1 MKPTKARE
9 LRNMSVEELLA
20 RLKVLRAQL
29 RDARFKRKLGQ
40 LEDKNIIRYYR
51 REIARV
57 LTVLWEK
64 GVKL

>member
-1 MKPTKARE
+1 MRATKARE

-29 RDARFKRKLGQ
+29 RDTRFKRRLGQ
-40 LEDKNIIRYYR
+40 LEDKNLIRYYR

>member
-29 RDARFKRKLGQ
+29 RDARFKRRLGQ
-40 LEDKNIIRYYR
+40 IEDKNLIRYYR

>member
-1 MKPTKARE
+1 MKATKARE

-40 LEDKNIIRYYR
+40 LEDKNLIRYYR

>member
-1 MKPTKARE
+1 
-9 LRNMSVEELLA
+9 MSVEDLMA

-29 RDARFKRKLGQ
+29 RDTRFKRKLGQ
-40 LEDKNIIRYYR
+40 LEDKNLVRYYR

-57 LTVLWEK
+57 LTVLREK

>member
-1 MKPTKARE
+1 MRSTKARE

-20 RLKVLRAQL
+20 RLRILRAQL

-40 LEDKNIIRYYR
+40 LEDKNLIRHYR

>member
-1 MKPTKARE
+1 MRATKARE

-29 RDARFKRKLGQ
+29 RDTRFKRRLGQ
-40 LEDKNIIRYYR
+40 LEDKNLIRYYR
-51 REIARV
+51 REIAKV

>member
-29 RDARFKRKLGQ
+29 RDARFKRKFGQ
-40 LEDKNIIRYYR
+40 LEDKNLIRYYR

>member
-1 MKPTKARE
+1 MRPTKAKE
-9 LRNMSVEELLA
+9 LRNMNTEELIA
-20 RLKVLRAQL
+20 RLKVFRAQL

-40 LEDKNIIRYYR
+40 LEDRNLVRYYR

-57 LTVLWEK
+57 LTVLREK

>member
-1 MKPTKARE
+1 MKATKARE

-20 RLKVLRAQL
+20 RLRVLRAQL
-29 RDARFKRKLGQ
+29 RDARFKRRLGQ
-40 LEDKNIIRYYR
+40 LEDKNLVRYYR

>member
-1 MKPTKARE
+1 MKATKARE

-20 RLKVLRAQL
+20 RLRVLRAQL
-29 RDARFKRKLGQ
+29 RDARFKRRLGQ
-40 LEDKNIIRYYR
+40 LEDKNLIRYYR
-51 REIARV
+51 REIARL

>member
-1 MKPTKARE
+1 MRATKARE

-29 RDARFKRKLGQ
+29 RDTRFKRRLGQ
-40 LEDKNIIRYYR
+40 LEDKNLIRYYR
-51 REIARV
+51 REIARI

>member
-1 MKPTKARE
+1 MKSTRARE
-9 LRNMSVEELLA
+9 LRNMNADELIA

-29 RDARFKRKLGQ
+29 RDARFKRKLWQ
-40 LEDKNIIRYYR
+40 LEDKNLVRYYR

-57 LTVLWEK
+57 LTVLREK

>member
-1 MKPTKARE
+1 MKPTKVRE

-29 RDARFKRKLGQ
+29 RDTRFKRKLGQ
-40 LEDKNIIRYYR
+40 LEDKNLIRYYR

>member
-20 RLKVLRAQL
+20 RLRILRAQL

-40 LEDKNIIRYYR
+40 LEDKNLIRYYR

>member
-29 RDARFKRKLGQ
+29 RDTRFKRRLGQ
-40 LEDKNIIRYYR
+40 LEDKNLIRYYR

>member
-1 MKPTKARE
+1 MRATKARE

-20 RLKVLRAQL
+20 RLRVLRAQL
-29 RDARFKRKLGQ
+29 RDARFKSRLGQ
-40 LEDKNIIRYYR
+40 LEDKNLVRYYR

-57 LTVLWEK
+57 LRVLWEK

>member
-9 LRNMSVEELLA
+9 LRNMSVEEILA
-20 RLKVLRAQL
+20 RLRILRAQL

-40 LEDKNIIRYYR
+40 LEDKNLIRYYR

>member
-29 RDARFKRKLGQ
+29 RDARFKRRLVQ
-40 LEDKNIIRYYR
+40 LEDKNLIRYYR
-51 REIARV
+51 REIARI

>member
-1 MKPTKARE
+1 MKTTKARE

-40 LEDKNIIRYYR
+40 LEDKNLIRYYK

>member
-20 RLKVLRAQL
+20 RIKVLRAQL
-29 RDARFKRKLGQ
+29 RDARFKRRLGQ
-40 LEDKNIIRYYR
+40 LEDKNLIRYYR

>member
-29 RDARFKRKLGQ
+29 RDARFKRRLGQ
-40 LEDKNIIRYYR
+40 LEDKNLIRYYR
-51 REIARV
+51 REIARI

>member
-29 RDARFKRKLGQ
+29 RDTRFKRKLGQ
-40 LEDKNIIRYYR
+40 LEDKNLIRYYR

>member
-9 LRNMSVEELLA
+9 LRNMSVEEILA

-29 RDARFKRKLGQ
+29 RDVRFKRRLGQ
-40 LEDKNIIRYYR
+40 LEDKNLIRYYR

>member
-20 RLKVLRAQL
+20 RLRVLRAQL

-40 LEDKNIIRYYR
+40 LEDKNLIRYYR

>member
-29 RDARFKRKLGQ
+29 RDARFKRRLGQ
-40 LEDKNIIRYYR
+40 IEDKNLIRYYR
-51 REIARV
+51 REIARI

>member
-1 MKPTKARE
+1 MKPTKAKE
-9 LRNMSVEELLA
+9 LRNMEVEELTA
-20 RLKVLRAQL
+20 RLKVLKAQL

-40 LEDKNIIRYYR
+40 LEDKNLVRYYK

-57 LTVLWEK
+57 LTVLREK

>member
-1 MKPTKARE
+1 MKATKARE

-20 RLKVLRAQL
+20 RLRILRAQL
-29 RDARFKRKLGQ
+29 RDARFKRRLGQ
-40 LEDKNIIRYYR
+40 IEDKNLIRYYR

>member
-1 MKPTKARE
+1 MRATKARE

-20 RLKVLRAQL
+20 RLRVLRAQL
-29 RDARFKRKLGQ
+29 RDARFKRRLGQ
-40 LEDKNIIRYYR
+40 LEDKNLIRYYR
-51 REIARV
+51 REIARL

>member
-1 MKPTKARE
+1 MRATKAIE
-9 LRNMSVEELLA
+9 LRNMSVEEILA
-20 RLKVLRAQL
+20 RLRILRAQL
-29 RDARFKRKLGQ
+29 RDARFKRRLGQ
-40 LEDKNIIRYYR
+40 LEDKNLIRYYR

>member
-40 LEDKNIIRYYR
+40 LEDKNLIKYYR

>member
-40 LEDKNIIRYYR
+40 IEDKNLIRYYR

-57 LTVLWEK
+57 LTVLREK

>member
-1 MKPTKARE
+1 MRATKARE

-40 LEDKNIIRYYR
+40 LEDKNLIRYYR

>member
-1 MKPTKARE
+1 MKATKARE

-29 RDARFKRKLGQ
+29 RDARFKRRLGQ
-40 LEDKNIIRYYR
+40 IEDKNLIRYYR